1 MSDALS
7 NISIKNNKI
16 YKIISDIKIKNM
28 TKRFIDAVKKCVED
42 GKLSTEERELLK
54 KVAKEEGINETDAE
68 VYIIGELKSKVKE
81 NEKRNAPQEK
91 SSLVKDSLE
100 IGRFLLTIITTAG
113 PFIKD
118 FLDKKKK

>member
-1 MSDALS
+1 
-7 NISIKNNKI
+7 
-16 YKIISDIKIKNM
+16 M

-100 IGRFLLTIITTAG
+100 IGGFLLTIITTAG

>member
-7 NISIKNNKI
+7 NISINNNKI

-100 IGRFLLTIITTAG
+100 IGGFLLTIITTAG

>member
-91 SSLVKDSLE
+91 SSLVKNH
-100 IGRFLLTIITTAG
+100 
-113 PFIKD
+113 
-118 FLDKKKK
+118 

>member
-100 IGRFLLTIITTAG
+100 IGGFLLTIITTAE

>member
-100 IGRFLLTIITTAG
+100 IGSFLLSIITTAG
-113 PFIKD
+113 PIIKD

>member
-68 VYIIGELKSKVKE
+68 VYIIG
-81 NEKRNAPQEK
+81 
-91 SSLVKDSLE
+91 
-100 IGRFLLTIITTAG
+100 
-113 PFIKD
+113 
-118 FLDKKKK
+118 